1 MAQSSKTTTQLHWEH
16 QILDKRKRQTES
28 IPQDWL
34 IPDINE
40 SKQSNVLGIPASC
53 GLLSQRE
60 LEITDTT
67 DVNVL
72 LTKLAHA
79 EWSSVEVTT
88 AFCKRAV
95 IAHQLTNCLTEIFI
109 DKALQRA
116 TELDDHLAKTGTVVG
131 PLHGLPVSLKDQF
144 GVKGLESTMGYAAW
158 IGKIVEEDAVL
169 VNQLVQAG
177 AVLYVKTNVPQ
188 TLMWTET
195 NNNVFGRTLNP
206 YNIHLTPGGS
216 TGGEGALLAM
226 RGSILGVG
234 TDIGGS
240 IRVPSHFCGL
250 YGLKSTSNRVPS
262 YGIVNS
268 LDGQEAISTICGP
281 MSPSLSGIKLFMK
294 TILTPSPSQGALPA
308 WRLDPNTIKKPWDE
322 NAYLLKE
329 YFDGGR
335 VDGSSSAATGG
346 ETRKLCFGVMWD
358 DEIFKPHPPVRR
370 ALEMVKK
377 SLEDAGHS
385 VIEWY
390 PYKHRQLVANTRS
403 IYLADGGLDFQASLI
418 TGEPLINSMK
428 PGADP
433 NDIAPHR
440 LTRPPLDS
448 YQLWQLHIQR
458 RGLRKEYFEKWEET
472 VGRTGTGRPLD
483 AIFCPV
489 APYAAVPH
497 GEKRGAAYTMAW
509 NSLDCPVLVIPVTK
523 VDPSVDLPAQPHEFR
538 SNEDKAV
545 YEMYDP
551 AVFQGAPVGIQLVAQ
566 RYEEEALIGMGE
578 IVEKALQSAFHN
590 SLTAKPSRL

>member
-1 MAQSSKTTTQLHWEH
+1 MSQSSELHWEA

-28 IPQDWL
+28 IPPEWL

-40 SKQSNVLGIPASC
+40 SKQTNVLGIPASC
-53 GLLSQRE
+53 GLLTAKE

-67 DVNVL
+67 DVGLILN
-72 LTKLAHA
+72 KLAKG

-109 DKALQRA
+109 EKALVRA
-116 TELDDHLAKTGTVVG
+116 AQLDDHLARTGSVIG

-158 IGKIVEEDAVL
+158 IGKFVDEDAVL
-169 VNQLVQAG
+169 VTQLLQAG

-206 YNIHLTPGGS
+206 WNIHLTPGGS
-216 TGGEGALLAM
+216 TGGEGALVAM

-250 YGLKSTSNRVPS
+250 YGLKSTSHRVPS

-281 MSPSLSGIKLFMK
+281 FSPSLSGIKLFMK
-294 TILTPSPSQGALPA
+294 TILAASPGQGSLPA
-308 WRLDPNTIKKPWDE
+308 WRMDPDTIKKPWDE
-322 NAYLLKE
+322 EAYLLTEYGGGKE
-329 YFDGGR
+329 QP
-335 VDGSSSAATGG
+335 T
-346 ETRKLCFGVMWD
+346 LCFGVMWD
-358 DEIFKPHPPVRR
+358 DAIFKPHPPVRR

-377 SLEDAGHS
+377 SLENAGHK
-385 VIEWY
+385 VIEWV
-390 PYKHRQLVANTRS
+390 PYKHREIVSNTRS
-403 IYLADGGLDFQASLI
+403 IYLADGGLDFKAALT

-433 NDIAPHR
+433 TEIPPHR
-440 LTRPPLDS
+440 IPRAPLDT
-448 YQLWQLHIQR
+448 YNLWKLHIER
-458 RGLRKEYFEKWEET
+458 RGMRKEYFEMWEKT
-472 VGRTGTGRPLD
+472 VEKTGTGRPVD
-483 AIFCPV
+483 AIICPV

-509 NSLDCPVLVIPVTK
+509 NSLDCPVLVVPVTK
-523 VDPSVDLPAQPHEFR
+523 VDASIDLPAPPHDFMSR
-538 SNEDKAV
+538 EDEAIYKL
-545 YEMYDP
+545 YDP
-551 AVFQGAPVGIQLVAQ
+551 AVFQGAPVGVQLVAR

-578 IVEKALQSAFHN
+578 IVEKALQSSVLVSN
-590 SLTAKPSRL
+590 PRL